1 MIRVKLPHHL
11 RTLAGLHSEVQVE
24 VQGVVTQRAV
34 LDAVEAKYPVLIGTM
49 RDRNTLQRRS
59 MLRVFACSEDLSHQS
74 PDAPL
79 PDAVAN
85 GTEPLLIV
93 GAMAGGSK

>member
-59 MLRVFACSEDLSHQS
+59 MLRVLPAAKTYPTSRRTHRCRM
-74 PDAPL
+74 PL
-79 PDAVAN
+79 P
-85 GTEPLLIV
+85 
-93 GAMAGGSK
+93 MAQSRC